1 MHKLVRI
8 IICSV
13 FGLAFLVTPCF
24 AMTYN
29 NDFPDYVPYAG
40 GAYIEVES
48 SSFQK
53 CTLVFPINS
62 QKNSISFLGSSNSDI
77 VNITNSTINGYLY
90 TSTGTQ
96 YTFRMAS
103 LSGVEYRT
111 NSYPY
116 DWNDLDITQILN
128 TNVVFE
134 DLTDLNRQND
144 NPYFSTFEKVCLTFG
159 FIAVLLLLL
168 RLIVL
173 PFRKG
178 VKA

>member
-13 FGLAFLVTPCF
+13 FGLAVLVSPAY

-62 QKNSISFLGSSNSDI
+62 QKYSISFLGSSDSDI
-77 VNITNSTINGYLY
+77 VNITNSTISGYLY

-96 YTFRMAS
+96 YTVRMAT

-134 DLTDLNRQND
+134 DLTNLNRQND
-144 NPYFSTFEKVCLTFG
+144 NPYFSTFEKACLTFG

>member
-13 FGLAFLVTPCF
+13 FGFVVLCSPAY

-40 GAYIEVES
+40 GAYIEVNDTT
-48 SSFQK
+48 FQG
-53 CTLVFPINS
+53 CTLIFPIDI
-62 QKNSISFLGSSNSDI
+62 QKGCISFLGSSNSDI
-77 VNITNSTINGYLY
+77 VNITNSTISGYLY
-90 TSTGTQ
+90 TKTGVQ
-96 YTFRMAS
+96 YIVRMGS
-103 LSGVEYRT
+103 LDTVEYRT

-116 DWNDLDITQILN
+116 DWNELNITQILN

-134 DLTDLNRQND
+134 DLTDRDRQND
-144 NPYFSTFEKVCLTFG
+144 NPYFTTYEKVCLTFG
-159 FIAVLLLLL
+159 FIAVFLLLL

>member
-1 MHKLVRI
+1 MRKFFSV
-8 IICSV
+8 ICCSA
-13 FGLAFLVTPCF
+13 FGFFVLFTPAY

-40 GAYIEVES
+40 GAYIEVNDTT
-48 SSFQK
+48 FQG
-53 CTLVFPINS
+53 CTLIFPIDI
-62 QKNSISFLGSSNSDI
+62 QKGCISFLGSSNSDI
-77 VNITNSTINGYLY
+77 VNITNSTISGYLY
-90 TSTGTQ
+90 TKTGVQ
-96 YTFRMAS
+96 YTVRMGS
-103 LSGVEYRT
+103 LDTVEYRT

-116 DWNDLDITQILN
+116 DWNELNITQILN

-134 DLTDLNRQND
+134 DLTDLDRQND
-144 NPYFSTFEKVCLTFG
+144 NPYFSTYEKVCLTFG

-178 VKA
+178 VKS

>member
-13 FGLAFLVTPCF
+13 FGLVVLVTPTY

-29 NDFPDYVPYAG
+29 NVFPDYVPYAG

-62 QKNSISFLGSSNSDI
+62 QKDSISFLGSSNSDI
-77 VNITNSTINGYLY
+77 VNITNSTISGYLY
-90 TSTGTQ
+90 TKTGVQ
-96 YTFRMAS
+96 YTVRMGS
-103 LSGVEYRT
+103 LDTVEYRT

-116 DWNDLDITQILN
+116 DWHELNITKILN
-128 TNVVFE
+128 TNVVFD
-134 DLTDLNRQND
+134 DLKGLDRQND
-144 NPYFSTFEKVCLTFG
+144 NPYFSTYEKVCLTFG
-159 FIAVLLLLL
+159 FIGVLLLLL
-168 RLIVL
+168 RLIIL